1 LTGKPHSGS
10 FEEGR
15 YLALKR
21 PKLIIPAALVVVA
34 VLAYLL
40 VFRGPTVSPDT
51 LPLSGHIEATQTDL
65 GFKVPGKIAAIKFY
79 EGDEIQAG
87 QVAAQLE
94 DQDLRED
101 VAQAE
106 GALGAARANLAK
118 LLAGS
123 RHQEKKESSAAVAQ
137 AKADLVD
144 KEKEFHRMQG
154 LFERRTVSGQTRDKA
169 EAAYLIARAVL
180 RQAQQKYSLVLEG
193 PRKEDIAAARAEAAR
208 ATAALALARTRLG
221 YATITSPINGVV
233 LVRPMEP
240 GEVAAIGSPVLT
252 LGDLDNAYF
261 EGYVPETDL
270 AKVRYGQKAEITTDS
285 YPGKKYPGWVYFI
298 SSKAEFT
305 PKTVETR
312 KERVTLVYRTKI
324 RVENKDHS
332 LKPGMPADALI
343 FLKDQPR

>member
-1 LTGKPHSGS
+1 LIGKSHSGP
-10 FEEGR
+10 FEEGG

-40 VFRGPTVSPDT
+40 FFRGKAVSTDT
-51 LPLSGHIEATQTDL
+51 LHLSGHIEATQTDL
-65 GFKVPGKIAAIKFY
+65 GFKVPGKIAAIHFH

-87 QVAAQLE
+87 QTAAVLE
-94 DQDLRED
+94 DKDLRED

-123 RHQEKKESSAAVAQ
+123 RHQEKKESSAAVAKAQ
-137 AKADLVD
+137 ADLAD
-144 KEKEFHRMQG
+144 KERDFRRMQA
-154 LFERRTVSGQTRDKA
+154 LFERRTVSAQTRDRA
-169 EAAYLIARAVL
+169 EAAYLMAKAAH
-180 RQAQQKYSLVLEG
+180 RQAREKYSLVLEG
-193 PRKEDIAAARAEAAR
+193 PRKEDIAAARGEAAR
-208 ATAALALARTRLG
+208 AEAALALARTRLS
-221 YATITSPINGVV
+221 YATITSPVNGVV

-270 AKVRYGQKAEITTDS
+270 AKVRYGQKAAITTDS
-285 YPGKKYPGWVYFI
+285 YPGKKYPGWIYFV

-305 PKTVETR
+305 PKTVETH